1 MLQVL
6 QALLSLASRGKGQLQ
21 VLQALL
27 PYVLLHKGLRV
38 VAGMGSGV
46 ICYQQ
51 AACVLRRG
59 SSLQDTAVPD
69 GPRRTRRANGVY
81 KIMGSVPR
89 LGGRPHSLDRG
100 ETHIRPRSGRS
111 S

>member
-59 SSLQDTAVPD
+59 SSLQDTALPD
-69 GPRRTRRANGVY
+69 GPRRTRRANGV
-81 KIMGSVPR
+81 
-89 LGGRPHSLDRG
+89 
-100 ETHIRPRSGRS
+100 
-111 S
+111 

>member
-38 VAGMGSGV
+38 VAWNWLRGDMLPTGS
-46 ICYQQ
+46 
-51 AACVLRRG
+51 LR
-59 SSLQDTAVPD
+59 TPE
-69 GPRRTRRANGVY
+69 
-81 KIMGSVPR
+81 
-89 LGGRPHSLDRG
+89 G
-100 ETHIRPRSGRS
+100 E
-111 S
+111 